1 MKRTKT
7 KTEITVATRQR
18 ITIRRRSEPPDAWCE
33 RCGAQVQML
42 APLEVAALLQT
53 TARAIFRGV
62 EAGEL
67 HFLETADGGLLVCRN
82 SLNHDLRNQILGGD
96 L

>member
-7 KTEITVATRQR
+7 KTEIIVATRQQ
-18 ITIRRRSEPPDAWCE
+18 ITIRGRSRRDAWCE

-42 APLEVAALLQT
+42 APVEVAALLQT

-67 HFLETADGGLLVCRN
+67 HFLETADGGLLVCSN
-82 SLNHDLRNQILGGD
+82 SLKHDLRNQI
-96 L
+96 